1 MRDDRGGGEVMRSS
15 RRLLRD
21 QRVEVVEEL
30 KVLLPGAIMTGEMT
44 LIKPGRRLLRS
55 GSCQGSPVMIYS
67 LRSSLIH
74 AKYAKRR
81 KNNNNI
87 TSLFEM

>member
-30 KVLLPGAIMTGEMT
+30 KVLLPGAIRSNDRRDDANKTGAT
-44 LIKPGRRLLRS
+44 AVKVWQLS
-55 GSCQGSPVMIYS
+55 GIPCNDLQFTELFDTCQICE
-67 LRSSLIH
+67 
-74 AKYAKRR
+74 
-81 KNNNNI
+81 
-87 TSLFEM
+87 T